1 MFNLTINEHI
11 NGFSVVGYD
20 WTTGKKVIDEIHEE
34 RIDAL
39 RVVERY
45 FQDEIIAELER
56 RYNHAATL

>member
-1 MFNLTINEHI
+1 MFNLTISEHT

-20 WTTGKKVIDEIHEE
+20 WKTGKKVIDEIYEE

-45 FQDEIIAELER
+45 FQNEIISELER
-56 RYNHAATL
+56 RYSNAATL

>member
-1 MFNLTINEHI
+1 MFNLAINEHI

-20 WTTGKKVIDEIHEE
+20 WKTSKKVIDEIYEE

-45 FQDEIIAELER
+45 FQDEIISELER
-56 RYNHAATL
+56 RYSHASTM